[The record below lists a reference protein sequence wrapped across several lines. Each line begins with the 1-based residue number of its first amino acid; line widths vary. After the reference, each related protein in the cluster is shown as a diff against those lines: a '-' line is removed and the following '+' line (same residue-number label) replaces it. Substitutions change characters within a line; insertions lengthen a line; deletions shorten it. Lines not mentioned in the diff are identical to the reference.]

1 MVGLDVSHFLSVVLH
16 VVTRD
21 DTQEVLAFEFRWDAT
36 FGSAGLLV
44 FTIFDEALGYHGLMG
59 LLRIKSSLLH
69 DNVESGCVLFGDLD
83 TGLRHV
89 LINDCGE
96 DLLIS

>member
-1 MVGLDVSHFLSVVLH
+1 MVSLDVSHFLSVVLH

-21 DTQEVLAFEFRWDAT
+21 DTQEVLALKFRWDAT

-69 DNVESGCVLFGDLD
+69 DNVESGSVLFGDLD
-83 TGLRHV
+83 AGLWHV
-89 LINDCGE
+89 LVND
-96 DLLIS
+96 